1 MISSLYETKPILL
14 SPCAYYYFGR
24 LGDNVLFLVMLTG
37 ERIWLGDYPSFF
49 FSPSLFL
56 IVRKIE
62 GEEKG
67 KKPRLLTCILCAT
80 FIIFSELMQIGKTPL
95 FTIY

>member
-1 MISSLYETKPILL
+1 MISLLYETKLILL
-14 SPCAYYYFGR
+14 SPCASYYFGR

-37 ERIWLGDYPSFF
+37 ECIWLGDYPS
-49 FSPSLFL
+49 SPPPPLLFL

-67 KKPRLLTCILCAT
+67 KKPR
-80 FIIFSELMQIGKTPL
+80 
-95 FTIY
+95 